1 MQRLN
6 SLQGS
11 WERLKLP
18 CLIAISLIIL
28 DQISK
33 LLVRHYLSLG
43 ESVPAEGVFRLTYV
57 ANKGA
62 IFGIAVPQVLPIIF
76 STLIFIAAIYIC
88 YRFSLFESRLAQ
100 VSLCFIISGSVGN
113 LVDRIHLG
121 YVVDFIDIRLWS
133 DFHWPAFNAADS
145 SIVIGVILLA
155 YFLIKSLQFEKH
167 S

>member
-18 CLIAISLIIL
+18 CLIAISLIVL

-33 LLVRHYLSLG
+33 LLIRHYLSLG
-43 ESVPAEGVFRLTYV
+43 ESVPAEGVFRFTYV
-57 ANKGA
+57 ANEGG
-62 IFGIAVPQVLPIIF
+62 IFGISVPQALPIIF
-76 STLIFIAAIYIC
+76 STLIVIAAVYIC
-88 YRFSLFESRLAQ
+88 YRYSLFESRLAQ
-100 VSLCFIISGSVGN
+100 VSLGFIISGSIGN

-121 YVVDFIDIRLWS
+121 YVVDFIDVRLWGE
-133 DFHWPAFNAADS
+133 FHWPAFNVADS

-155 YFLIKSLQFEKH
+155 YFLIRSLEFEKH